1 MKTTLQYNLPN
12 NIVTKSAHSASKL
25 SNKFNIKSKIK
36 HYHQHD
42 VIYYVKYPE
51 EICRED
57 YIGETGRRLSERV
70 IDHSGRDKNSHVLK
84 HYIEKDYKLPSL
96 ENFIIKHSREICY
109 AKSVKCLRWSFLQK
123 QLILWPFTVFK
134 KGFILGVFD

>member
-25 SNKFNIKSKIK
+25 SNKFNIKSIIK

-84 HYIEKDYKLPSL
+84 HYIEKGYKLPSL
-96 ENFIIKHSREICY
+96 ENFIISGANYKKNMYRRKFQSYCISRKN
-109 AKSVKCLRWSFLQK
+109 AHH
-123 QLILWPFTVFK
+123 
-134 KGFILGVFD
+134 

>member
-96 ENFIIKHSREICY
+96 ENFIILGANYKKNKYRRKFQSYCISRKN
-109 AKSVKCLRWSFLQK
+109 AHN
-123 QLILWPFTVFK
+123 
-134 KGFILGVFD
+134 